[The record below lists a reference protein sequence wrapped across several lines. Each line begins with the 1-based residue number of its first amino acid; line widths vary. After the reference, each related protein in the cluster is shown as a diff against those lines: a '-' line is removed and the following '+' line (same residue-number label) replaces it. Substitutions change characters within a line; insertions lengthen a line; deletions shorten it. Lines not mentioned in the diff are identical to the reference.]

1 MLVAL
6 ADFAGDVPGVK
17 GQLAFPAGAKVGLL
31 EEHASGWWVGLYNG
45 KKGYFPSTY
54 TDDDVEEEE
63 EEEEAPKEADK
74 KPEQDKQPAPAA
86 ASATPKGPP
95 PPPGKGPPPP
105 PAKGPPPP
113 PGKGPVARTGSV
125 GGKAAA
131 KPAGEGSLSRSG
143 SLHLGDIASGN
154 FKLRKTSEAGVAPPA
169 KSPRSQGLMGD
180 VAAQA
185 AAKLMAGKLKQAAED
200 KRQGAKDEEWD

>member
-1 MLVAL
+1 
-6 ADFAGDVPGVK
+6 VK
-17 GQLAFPAGAKVGLL
+17 GQLPFPAGAKVGLL

-54 TDDDVEEEE
+54 TDDDVEGEDEEDE
-63 EEEEAPKEADK
+63 AEAPKEADK
-74 KPEQDKQPAPAA
+74 KPEQDKQPAPAT
-86 ASATPKGPP
+86 ASAAP
-95 PPPGKGPPPP
+95 KGPPPP

-113 PGKGPVARTGSV
+113 PGKGPSPVARSGSV
-125 GGKAAA
+125 GGKGAA
-131 KPAGEGSLSRSG
+131 KPAGEAPLSRSG
-143 SLHLGDIASGN
+143 SMHLGDIASGN
-154 FKLRKTSEAGVAPPA
+154 FKLRKTSEAGVAPPP